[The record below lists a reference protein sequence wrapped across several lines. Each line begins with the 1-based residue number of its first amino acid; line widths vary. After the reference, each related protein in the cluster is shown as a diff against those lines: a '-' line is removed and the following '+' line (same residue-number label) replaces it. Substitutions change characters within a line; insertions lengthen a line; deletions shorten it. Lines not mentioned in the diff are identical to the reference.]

1 METKELKL
9 EYSAYAGV
17 DELDAEDA
25 ALAGRAVDAMKN
37 AYAPY
42 SDFTVGAAVRL
53 DDGTVVI
60 GANQENLAYPSG
72 LCAERTA
79 IFAAGAQYPG
89 RRITSIAIA
98 GGAGGVLSDSP
109 VTPCGACRQVMS
121 EMGRKS
127 PSAVPAGKTG
137 MTVIL
142 VGRKKVLK
150 FSDASDLLPFAFEAD
165 L

>member
-1 METKELKL
+1 METQ
-9 EYSAYAGV
+9 EYKVEYQSFASVA
-17 DELDAEDA
+17 ELDGDDA
-25 ALAGRAVDAMKN
+25 SLATKAVEAMKN

-42 SDFTVGAAVRL
+42 SGFAVGAAVRL
-53 DDGTVVI
+53 DDGTVVT

-79 IFAAGAQYPG
+79 VFAAGAQYPD
-89 RRITSIAIA
+89 RRITGIAIA
-98 GGAGGVLSDSP
+98 GGSGGVLSDIP

-121 EMGRKS
+121 EMGRKF
-127 PSAVPAGKTG
+127 PSEVPAGKSG

-142 VGRKKVLK
+142 VGARNVLK
-150 FSDASDLLPFAFEAD
+150 FGDAMDLLPFGFDSE